1 MRKRI
6 TKTEKVDVNA
16 VISNI
21 EHRIETKKQLVRITM
36 RQENC
41 GFREAKDKIYYKS
54 EGKSENTWQRIKR
67 EVKLLNN

>member
-36 RQENC
+36 KQENC
-41 GFREAKDKIYYKS
+41 GFGEAKIKIQDS
-54 EGKSENTWQRIKR
+54 VTWNCIKR

>member
-6 TKTEKVDVNA
+6 TRTEKVDVNA

-41 GFREAKDKIYYKS
+41 GFGEAKSKIQDSVKW
-54 EGKSENTWQRIKR
+54 NCIKR